1 MVQPPHPMFPLST
14 VLFPHERLHLQVFEP
29 RYRAMVSDCLAGD
42 GRFGVVLIARGSEV
56 GGGDE
61 RVTVGTVASI
71 ERATPRNDGRW
82 HLVVA
87 GTGLLR
93 VTRWLADDPYPR
105 ALVEPCDG
113 VPATDGD
120 ALRDAQVELRR
131 VRALVSELSQAPAPP
146 DVAALDDAPDVALWQ
161 LCALA
166 PVTVLD
172 RQHLL
177 EAPGPDERVA
187 LLRELVAAVG
197 DDVRRILAGG

>member
-1 MVQPPHPMFPLST
+1 
-14 VLFPHERLHLQVFEP
+14 
-29 RYRAMVSDCLAGD
+29 MVSDCLAD
-42 GRFGVVLIARGSEV
+42 EGRFGVVLIARGSEV

-61 RVTVGTVASI
+61 RVTMGTMASI
-71 ERATPRNDGRW
+71 ETATPGRDGRW
-82 HLVVA
+82 HLVVV

-105 ALVEPCDG
+105 ALVERCDA
-113 VPATDGD
+113 VAATDVD
-120 ALRDAQVELRR
+120 VVRDAQVELRR
-131 VRALVSELSQAPAPP
+131 VRALVSELGQAPAPL
-146 DVAALDDAPDVALWQ
+146 AATTIDDDPDVALWQ

-177 EAPGPDERVA
+177 EAPGPDARAA
-187 LLRELVAAVG
+187 LLRELVGAVG